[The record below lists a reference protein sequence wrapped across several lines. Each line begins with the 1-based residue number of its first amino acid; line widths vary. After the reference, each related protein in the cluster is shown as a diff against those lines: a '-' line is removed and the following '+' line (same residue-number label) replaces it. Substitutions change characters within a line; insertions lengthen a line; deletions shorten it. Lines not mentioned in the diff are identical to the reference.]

1 MADRFADA
9 GVRRLHAADYRRT
22 RWKNDGGWT
31 TELACDPPANAEGV
45 AGAFR
50 WRISIAE
57 IERDGPFSAFPDID
71 RDLVLLAGNGMELD
85 IDDAAPLRMDR
96 RLQAVR
102 FAGEQAV
109 QCRLLAG
116 PTRDFN
122 VMVRRGEVSAEVVAR
137 PLTGSMLLFR
147 EPGVRWFVHVLA
159 GQATLQ
165 VDGTTIEA
173 ALNDSLILEP
183 TAAHAR
189 GVLTGAGELVLV
201 KLIDSGPTSKPL

>member
-1 MADRFADA
+1 MP
-9 GVRRLHAADYRRT
+9 
-22 RWKNDGGWT
+22 
-31 TELACDPPANAEGV
+31 PPAIGPLAD
-45 AGAFR
+45 FR
-50 WRISIAE
+50 WRVSIAE
-57 IERDGPFSAFPDID
+57 IECDGPFSTFPGID

-85 IDDAAPLRMDR
+85 IDEASPLRMDR

-116 PTRDFN
+116 PTRDLN
-122 VMVRRGEVSAEVVAR
+122 VMVRRGEVSAEVAAR

-147 EPGVRWFVHVLA
+147 EPGVCWFVHVLA
-159 GQATLQ
+159 GHATLQ
-165 VDGTTIEA
+165 MDGTSIEA
-173 ALNDSLILEP
+173 TLNDSLILEP

-201 KLIDSGPTSKPL
+201 KLIDNASGSKPL